1 MPDPIDL
8 AGGPNLYAYVDGD
21 SINRIDPNGEC
32 AILGGVT
39 GVAFEGARS
48 ILMGNCFSYGITDVI
63 GDSLCGAGKLIK
75 AGKYAKKA
83 KKSTKADDIVC
94 SINSFT
100 PETLGAVDLSHWQP
114 NH

>member
-1 MPDPIDL
+1 M
-8 AGGPNLYAYVDGD
+8 
-21 SINRIDPNGEC
+21 
-32 AILGGVT
+32 
-39 GVAFEGARS
+39 AFEGARS

-94 SINSFT
+94 SIDSFT
-100 PETLGAVDLSHWQP
+100 PETLVHSEKGLVEIKTVKEGMAVKVTKPSLKSSLAIKYKT
-114 NH
+114 